1 MLKTKSTEV
10 PGSIVTNAQKKEIS
24 NVYQSRKVKFE

>member
-10 PGSIVTNAQKKEIS
+10 PGSIVTNAQKRDIKCKSIKES
-24 NVYQSRKVKFE
+24 QV